1 VVKLGRWIIPVE
13 FWWETP
19 TPGPLGRLVRK
30 FENVIK
36 INVKEIVGGKRTKKE
51 TVEQA

>member
-1 VVKLGRWIIPVE
+1 MRVE

-19 TPGPLGRLVRK
+19 HHMPLGRFVRK

-36 INVKEIVGGKRTKKE
+36 INVKEIASGRRTLKE